1 MYYKEE
7 FEKRINIFSDICDNK
22 LDQLK
27 DIENLIV
34 EAISNGNKVLTAGNG
49 GSAANAQHVTGDIVG
64 RYKIERDGWPAVSL
78 TVDPSVVTALSNDYG
93 YERVF
98 ERQVEAFGNE
108 GDLLIVLSS
117 SATSKN
123 LVEAAIKA
131 KKKGLKVIGVL
142 GNNGGDLADLVDL
155 GVFFDFKE
163 SDLVEETSMAIFH
176 IILIGVE
183 KRLVELKEV
192 K

>member
-1 MYYKEE
+1 MYCKEE
-7 FEKRINIFSDICDNK
+7 FEKRINIFSEICDNK
-22 LDQLK
+22 LEQLK
-27 DIENLIV
+27 DIEDLIV
-34 EAISNGNKVLTAGNG
+34 ETIANGHKVLTAGNG
-49 GSAANAQHVTGDIVG
+49 GSAANAQHITGDIVG

>member
-7 FEKRINIFSDICDNK
+7 FEKRTNIFSEICDSK

-27 DIENLIV
+27 DIEDLIV

-49 GSAANAQHVTGDIVG
+49 GSAANAQHITGDIVG

-123 LVEAAIKA
+123 LIEAAIKA

>member
-7 FEKRINIFSDICDNK
+7 FEKRINIFSEICDSK

-27 DIENLIV
+27 DIEDLIV

-49 GSAANAQHVTGDIVG
+49 GSAANAQHITGDIVG

-176 IILIGVE
+176 IVLIGVE

>member
-7 FEKRINIFSDICDNK
+7 FEKRINIFSEICDSK

-27 DIENLIV
+27 DIEDLIV

-49 GSAANAQHVTGDIVG
+49 GSAANAQHITGDIVG

-131 KKKGLKVIGVL
+131 KKKGVKVIGVL